1 MSPTHTVRPD
11 ASVLLL
17 IDIQPDFCPG
27 GALAVEGGDEIL
39 EPVADLMR
47 RDLFDLFVA
56 TQDWH
61 PAGHVSFASSHAGR
75 SPMDTIELHGHDQ
88 TLWPDHCVQGT
99 SGAQLHPAIDWTP
112 ASAIIRKGGD
122 PLVDSYSGLRNN
134 WSPEGERP
142 STGLAGYL
150 RERGVED
157 VYLCGLAR
165 DVCVKWT
172 AEDAVEAGFR
182 TVFLWDATRS
192 VRPEDDARL
201 RKDLEG
207 RGVVVAESG
216 SLRVR

>member
-1 MSPTHTVRPD
+1 MTPTVTVRPE

-39 EPVADLMR
+39 EPVTDLMG
-47 RDLFDLFVA
+47 RDLFDLCVA

-61 PAGHVSFASSHAGR
+61 PAGHVSFASSHPGR
-75 SPMDTIELHGHDQ
+75 SPMDTIELYGHEQ
-88 TLWPDHCVQGT
+88 ILWPDHCVQGT

-122 PLVDSYSGLRNN
+122 SLVDSYSGFRNN
-134 WSPEGERP
+134 WSPDGDRP
-142 STGLAGYL
+142 STGLTGYL

-172 AEDAVEAGFR
+172 AEDALDAGFR
-182 TVFLWDATRS
+182 TVVLWDLTRS
-192 VRPEDDARL
+192 VRPEADARL
-201 RKDLEG
+201 REDLEE
-207 RGVVVAESG
+207 RGIVVADSG
-216 SLRVR
+216 VLRVR